1 MGHHGVVVEIGTGSP
16 ARPPVTVCL
25 CSWCKRVRSAD
36 GSWRAA
42 SRGDTEKVD
51 AVVNCI
57 CPDCFGDVTR
67 GMRGDGG

>member
-1 MGHHGVVVEIGTGSP
+1 
-16 ARPPVTVCL
+16 
-25 CSWCKRVRSAD
+25 
-36 GSWRAA
+36 
-42 SRGDTEKVD
+42 VD